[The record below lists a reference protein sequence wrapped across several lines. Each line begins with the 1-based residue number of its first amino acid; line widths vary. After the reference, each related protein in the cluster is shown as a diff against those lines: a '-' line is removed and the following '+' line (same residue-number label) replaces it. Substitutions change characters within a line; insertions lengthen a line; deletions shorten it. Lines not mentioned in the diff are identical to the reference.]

1 MKKLEKVPQSVI
13 IINVA
18 RIISKKRV
26 IYLNRPK
33 LLSGRRTMA
42 VRILIYLVGIIILS
56 FGITLNTKTGLG
68 VSPIISIPF
77 NISTLMEINLGTMT
91 FIFYSLLVLLQIL
104 LLGRNF
110 KIYQLLQLV
119 MSLITSLFIDFFDQI
134 LPQAQNLPLKILLL
148 AAAIIF
154 TGLGASLTVGMKI
167 VPNPADGFA
176 DVLGQKLKQGFGF
189 GKNVFD
195 LSCILLSLIIGFIFS
210 GRIIGI
216 GIGTIISMILTGRVV
231 AFCQSKLM
239 KYYQRLTI

>member
-1 MKKLEKVPQSVI
+1 MA
-13 IINVA
+13 A
-18 RIISKKRV
+18 RIIV
-26 IYLNRPK
+26 YL
-33 LLSGRRTMA
+33 A
-42 VRILIYLVGIIILS
+42 GIIILS

-77 NISTLMEINLGTMT
+77 SISTLTQINLGTMT

-110 KIYQLLQLV
+110 KIYQLLQVV
-119 MSLITSLFIDFFDQI
+119 MSLITSLFINIFDQI
-134 LPQAQNLPLKILLL
+134 LPSAPNLPLKLILL

-176 DVLGQKLKQGFGF
+176 DVLGQKLKKGFGF

-195 LSCILLSLIIGFIFS
+195 LSCILLSLIIGLIFA
-210 GRIIGI
+210 GKIVGI
-216 GIGTIISMILTGRVV
+216 GVGTIISMILTGRMV
-231 AFCQSKLM
+231 ALCQGKLM
-239 KYYQRLTI
+239 KYYQRLTRSRSQGDH